1 MPSATLTHRNF
12 TFAEPK
18 TTPAKRAGDL
28 DRIPES
34 KRPRLGQNK
43 TETPL
48 QGNGSVPTPQG
59 QNELSPQHISTPTAP
74 SQHVSTA
81 QFLATVRAL
90 DDNIRGLEAK
100 VSEARLA
107 KNAQLADKLS
117 LDCKRQ
123 KDVLNN
129 LQRRVLEH
137 MQSLKS
143 GSGSG
148 STTSAMTSPVA
159 PPQAEIPSTLLSN
172 SQKRDLAPSYP
183 QTLDI
188 GDSSISLRDVNQCA
202 LPETSFKPHG
212 QASLDQERIT
222 STPSRMIQPNSSPFS
237 GHLPPQPSSDAARGQ
252 FNVNTP
258 VVWQGQLIWNGLGS
272 MGKKEC
278 RATVVALSQSAVEWW
293 VDLYELSST

>member
-1 MPSATLTHRNF
+1 MSSVTLAHRNF
-12 TFAEPK
+12 TFVEPK

-28 DRIPES
+28 DKIPES

-43 TETPL
+43 PETPS
-48 QGNGSVPTPQG
+48 QGNGSVPPPQG
-59 QNELSPQHISTPTAP
+59 QNESSPRHISTPTGS
-74 SQHVSTA
+74 SQHVSAT

-100 VSEARLA
+100 ISEARLA
-107 KNAQLADKLS
+107 NNAQLADKLS
-117 LDCKRQ
+117 LDYRRQ

-143 GSGSG
+143 GGGSG
-148 STTSAMTSPVA
+148 NTNSAMTSPVA
-159 PPQAEIPSTLLSN
+159 PPQADTPSTLLSTN
-172 SQKRDLAPSYP
+172 QKRMGTDLPLSYP

-188 GDSSISLRDVNQCA
+188 GDSQV
-202 LPETSFKPHG
+202 P
-212 QASLDQERIT
+212 LDQERI
-222 STPSRMIQPNSSPFS
+222 SSMPSRMTQPNSSPFS
-237 GHLPPQPSSDAARGQ
+237 GHLPPQPSLDMARGQ
-252 FNVNTP
+252 SNVNTP

-293 VDLYELSST
+293 VGLYEFFAI